1 MIWKTIFYQ
10 AQSFFAG
17 DTSLFSIVNYINYSA
32 NYLSNGLSKI
42 RYLAFRWKMSFR
54 KNIILH
60 YISIILLFNKYHHK
74 NIKVCC
80 TYKSISGTD
89 QIN

>member
-74 NIKVCC
+74 NIKACC